1 MLALFELFPKFQ
13 LQDEADSFGEVTV
26 HGPDSDGSWLVSTGD
41 VETAEYLAGSLYFY
55 SVALVPELR
64 CETSG
69 GGAVMDLRKL
79 TTSFEQRC
87 SRVRACQMSVN
98 SAYFTECEGERST
111 VTSCGDCRGCDAV
124 LACVNA
130 VTKPPRNPHLPGAPM
145 LPPCPCCKK
154 APLPD
159 L

>member
-1 MLALFELFPKFQ
+1 LFELFPKFQ

-41 VETAEYLAGSLYFY
+41 VETAGIWPGPCITTLLLWFRS
-55 SVALVPELR
+55 